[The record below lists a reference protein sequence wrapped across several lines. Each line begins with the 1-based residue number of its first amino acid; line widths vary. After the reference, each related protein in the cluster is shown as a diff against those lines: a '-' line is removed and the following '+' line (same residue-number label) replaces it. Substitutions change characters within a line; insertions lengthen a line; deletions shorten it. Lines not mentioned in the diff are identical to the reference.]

1 MIEDSAGIV
10 EFLFWGGGGK
20 LIIFHDGQGKMFRAR
35 RIYLLVSSQRESC
48 EIGLRFLGCLDGD
61 GEHL

>member
-10 EFLFWGGGGK
+10 EFLFWEGK
-20 LIIFHDGQGKMFRAR
+20 LIIFHDGQGEMFRAR

-48 EIGLRFLGCLDGD
+48 EIGLCFLGCLDGD